1 MIDKEKIKEKI
12 RADNFMK
19 NRSDDFVDRWT
30 ELTIQ
35 NCIPEL
41 EQNLMEWAEDKPY
54 SDIVIGNGW
63 TVNKILEIYPWVG
76 FQEILLA
83 MKIYKENNF
92 ENDMFTILFHRYYS

>member
-19 NRSDDFVDRWT
+19 NRSEDFIDRWT
-30 ELTIQ
+30 DATIQ

-41 EQNLMEWAEDKPY
+41 ETNLMEWAENKPY
-54 SDIVIGNGW
+54 SDVVIGNGW
-63 TVNKILEIYPWVG
+63 TVNKILEMYPWVG

-83 MKIYKENNF
+83 LKIYKENNF
-92 ENDMFTILFHRYYS
+92 ENDMFTVLFHRY